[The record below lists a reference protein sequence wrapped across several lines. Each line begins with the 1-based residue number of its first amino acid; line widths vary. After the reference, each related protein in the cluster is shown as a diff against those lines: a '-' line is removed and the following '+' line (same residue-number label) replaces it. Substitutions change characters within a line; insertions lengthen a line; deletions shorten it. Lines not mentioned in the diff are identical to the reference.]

1 MYNMTLNDF
10 GNLMKEYSE
19 IEELK
24 HKALT
29 EFRKNQEHTETSRK
43 LFDEHNKR
51 REIFVSN
58 FQKR

>member
-1 MYNMTLNDF
+1 MYNMTLNEF
-10 GNLMKEYSE
+10 GQLMKEYRE

-24 HKALT
+24 NKALQ

-51 REIFVSN
+51 REVFVSN

>member
-1 MYNMTLNDF
+1 MTLNDF
-10 GNLMKEYSE
+10 GRLMKEYRE

-24 HKALT
+24 DNALKD
-29 EFRKNQEHTETSRK
+29 FRKNQEHTDASRK

-51 REIFVSN
+51 REAFVSN

>member
-1 MYNMTLNDF
+1 MYNMTLNKF
-10 GNLMKEYSE
+10 GQLMKEYRE
-19 IEELK
+19 IEALK
-24 HKALT
+24 DEALQ

-51 REIFVSN
+51 REVFVSN

>member
-1 MYNMTLNDF
+1 MYNMTLNEF
-10 GNLMKEYSE
+10 GQLMKEYRE
-19 IEELK
+19 IEALK
-24 HKALT
+24 DKALQ

-51 REIFVSN
+51 REVFVSN

>member
-10 GNLMKEYSE
+10 GNLMKEYGE
-19 IEELK
+19 IEKLK
-24 HKALT
+24 HKALA
-29 EFRKNQEHTETSRK
+29 EFRKNQEHTEISRK

-51 REIFVSN
+51 REVFVSN

>member
-10 GNLMKEYSE
+10 GRLMKEYRE

-24 HKALT
+24 DSALK
-29 EFRKNQEHTETSRK
+29 EFRKNQEHTDTSRK

-51 REIFVSN
+51 REAFVSN